1 MKKINPD
8 HSRTQQ
14 RFLFK
19 VFPAVEKKTQ
29 VGFLIEAER
38 TQSGLKKINN
48 ADSTPRFFYRVVS
61 LPVAT
66 DNRTLEDVSDWEI
79 LINVIECDRRH
90 E

>member
-66 DNRTLEDVSDWEI
+66 DKSDAGGCVR
-79 LINVIECDRRH
+79 LGNFNQRY
-90 E
+90 